1 MPPKTFLQRISGSAH
16 ALAGDTLTFYQ
27 ECERT
32 SGIVRT
38 HCWGLPVFIVTDPML
53 IEDIFIRKR
62 DCFVKSAG
70 LRANRRAFGRGL
82 LTSDG
87 TLWQRQ
93 RQIMQPAF
101 RASNLD
107 NYWPWLDAAMQRVL
121 ASWGKFGTR
130 DIHSEMTDLCF
141 EVLAMPLFGED
152 MSEVRPLVTAAA
164 ATLHD
169 FHQSFSRGVAV
180 GGLAVSAMRA
190 VSTLLGRPDFFFDP
204 SLLPTK
210 YAKRLRLAVA
220 RLDRFV
226 YEFIDRRL
234 GGPLRQDLTSL
245 LLSGRDA
252 NGAPLSRHQIRDE
265 IVTMFFAG
273 HETGAASISWTLY
286 LLAKHQDIAA
296 RLASEPEG
304 SPFVH
309 KVLHESLR
317 LFPPAYRVS
326 RTVLKSCQLGWMDVP
341 AGAEIVIPQWAVH
354 RSPRNFEEPGAFRP
368 NRWTP
373 DLMKKLPKF
382 AYFPFGGG
390 SRICIGN
397 HFGLHEGVRVVSEI
411 TRRFE
416 LQLVE
421 GSEAVPVLGITLL
434 PREGSLRMRFRRRK
448 TAGVPLSGIDE
459 FGISLSRNFM

>member
-1 MPPKTFLQRISGSAH
+1 MPSR
-16 ALAGDTLTFYQ
+16 
-27 ECERT
+27 E
-32 SGIVRT
+32 T
-38 HCWGLPVFIVTDPML
+38 HSL
-53 IEDIFIRKR
+53 FIRSASAPAALCALTVGVCLFSSSPIPCSSRTYSFAK
-62 DCFVKSAG
+62 DDYFVKSAG

-101 RASNLD
+101 RVSNLD

-152 MSEVRPLVTAAA
+152 MSEVRALVIEAAA
-164 ATLHD
+164 ALHD

-190 VSTLLGRPDFFFDP
+190 MSTLLGRPDFFFDP

-210 YAKRLRLAVA
+210 YAKQLRLAVA
-220 RLDRFV
+220 WRDRFV
-226 YEFIDRRL
+226 YEFIDRRA

-245 LLSGRDA
+245 LLSARDA
-252 NGAPLSRHQIRDE
+252 NGASLSHHQIRDE

-286 LLAKHQDIAA
+286 LLAKHPDIAA

-304 SPFVH
+304 SPFIH

-326 RTVLKSCQLGWMDVP
+326 RTVLKSCQLGWMVVP
-341 AGAEIVIPQWAVH
+341 
-354 RSPRNFEEPGAFRP
+354 
-368 NRWTP
+368 
-373 DLMKKLPKF
+373 
-382 AYFPFGGG
+382 GG
-390 SRICIGN
+390 SRDCD
-397 HFGLHEGVRVVSEI
+397 S
-411 TRRFE
+411 
-416 LQLVE
+416 
-421 GSEAVPVLGITLL
+421 AVG
-434 PREGSLRMRFRRRK
+434 RASLSAKFRRAR
-448 TAGVPLSGIDE
+448 THFDPIAGRPT
-459 FGISLSRNFM
+459 